1 MSFFFSFLSEE
12 EEVAVG
18 VVRVIAVG
26 VVVEGPLGASEKE
39 QVTDPPPPKKRK
51 KRWRSALGVRGRE
64 DEKVG

>member
-39 QVTDPPPPKKRK
+39 QVTDPPPQKKRK
-51 KRWRSALGVRGRE
+51 KKVAFGVGCERE
-64 DEKVG
+64 GG